1 MVMGMVGQKKSFA
14 ARRAYLQTK
23 PDHPINAMQ
32 CEALFGIG
40 PVTPFQSINQS
51 TQSEALFGIGP
62 VEMACGAR
70 ANVSG
75 PGSL

>member
-1 MVMGMVGQKKSFA
+1 MGMVGQKKSFA
-14 ARRAYLQTK
+14 ARRAYLQTR
-23 PDHPINAMQ
+23 PTNQSMQ

-40 PVTPFQSINQS
+40 PV
-51 TQSEALFGIGP
+51 A
-62 VEMACGAR
+62 MACGAR